1 MYKKIIDYE
10 NSLNKINLSVSGIE
24 SVIKDF
30 SLEFPSVRNETVE
43 HKMRVP
49 MFVYPFYR
57 FVIEGKQVPYQEQ
70 YWRAYAK
77 HNRDWFDSV
86 RPSNEI
92 IEGLKARAFRTYPSL
107 MRDLHFAKLVS
118 EQNYFD
124 EVIYNQDL
132 DIKRGVDLLLKKDGK
147 VFAVNLYTQ
156 TSRAYTAR
164 KKKESRHEKLDED
177 VLNIEFPVAFKG
189 SKQCGQFFLYD
200 IDDFERLKKLC
211 A

>member
-107 MRDLHFAKLVS
+107 MRDLHFAKLVMNK
-118 EQNYFD
+118 NYFD
-124 EVIYNQDL
+124 VVIYNQDL

-156 TSRAYTAR
+156 TSRAYR
-164 KKKESRHEKLDED
+164 KKRKRSQDMKSLTED
-177 VLNIEFPVAFKG
+177 VLNRISSCF
-189 SKQCGQFFLYD
+189 
-200 IDDFERLKKLC
+200 
-211 A
+211 